1 MFEYKHIECKC
12 GQQAR
17 IVESAVGTYIR
28 CPYCEAGTYMCSTT
42 EQALE
47 KFKEIGGKEDEM

>member
-1 MFEYKHIECKC
+1 MFEYKNIECKC

-42 EQALE
+42 EQALVM
-47 KFKEIGGKEDEM
+47 FKEEGGEEDEM